1 MNAVIFTSR
10 LCKVEEAGSVDDDHP
25 TIATATAGRRRSVAT
40 YGRGSRCSD
49 RGRGQVCSEASVGCG
64 RKQCRWKAGVSPKV
78 LTDLRVLSLDVV
90 QEHVGGVPDVALQRL
105 DGGGLV
111 AR

>member
-10 LCKVEEAGSVDDDHP
+10 LCKVEEAGSVDDDRH
-25 TIATATAGRRRSVAT
+25 RHSRSAPQHGHVSS
-40 YGRGSRCSD
+40 RSRCSD